1 MIRKR
6 EIRDEVKEMR
16 GRIIKSLLPLFLLSF
31 SYANQVNYWSEGSSL
46 GSNILSQY
54 KNNLKGRVNNPIANG
69 TKLYTLDN
77 SQSGDVSITC
87 SKEMP
92 ILKITYSTNGGG
104 DININVL
111 EDLDLNGNYE
121 ISFSVSG
128 VSGICA
134 NGFIKCNSGTWNNC
148 RFYELYF
155 NGNNFYYKE
164 TSNSNLVQCYCINNS
179 CGSLSSNSSAK
190 ILSDLGGAFA
200 SLIRNNYYIVSN
212 VSVSRSYAYVY
223 GKNINCGGESVPVG
237 MDSTALQSKTEEIK
251 NKDLNDKNSTY
262 YLLNQTTENVNNN
275 PVDKTF
281 EKTLQ
286 DKQSSVKSSVSWDEG
301 SNTYSYNDNGNKI
314 NGEVYVGNIENLE
327 YCEIGYYETSS
338 DVFGDK
344 TNRANSTSSN
354 KVQKTKI
361 IECVKNG
368 SNWICP
374 VKSGQTIIHDC
385 GKVNDFNRVAGA
397 LSAIDEA
404 VKDLTC
410 STN

>member
-1 MIRKR
+1 
-6 EIRDEVKEMR
+6 MR
-16 GRIIKSLLPLFLLSF
+16 GGIIKSLLPLFLLSF

-46 GSNILSQY
+46 GSNILNQY
-54 KNNLKGRVNNPIANG
+54 KSNLSGRVNNPIANG

-77 SQSGDVSITC
+77 SKSGEVSITC

-92 ILKITYSTNGGG
+92 ILKLTYSTNGGG

-121 ISFSVSG
+121 KSFSVSG

-134 NGFIKCNSGTWNNC
+134 NGFIKCNSGTWNYC
-148 RFYELYF
+148 KFYELYF
-155 NGNNFYYKE
+155 NGNNFYYKKAE
-164 TSNSNLVQCYCINNS
+164 SQNLVQCYCINNS
-179 CGSLSSNSSAK
+179 CGSLSSNSEAK

-212 VSVSRSYAYVY
+212 VSVSGNYAYVY
-223 GKNINCGGESVPVG
+223 GKSINCGGESIPVG
-237 MDSTALQSKTEEIK
+237 MDSSALQSKTEEIK
-251 NKDLNDKNSTY
+251 TQGLSDKNSTY

-275 PVDKTF
+275 PVESTF
-281 EKTLQ
+281 KQNLQ
-286 DKQSSVKSSVSWDEG
+286 NKHSSIKNSASWDEG
-301 SNTYSYNDNGNKI
+301 SNTYSYTDNGEKI
-314 NGEVYVGNIENLE
+314 SGNIYVGDIETKE
-327 YCEIGYYETSS
+327 YCEIGYYETSN

-344 TNRANSTSSN
+344 SNRANSTSSD

-374 VKSGQTIIHDC
+374 AKEGQTIIHDC
-385 GKVNDFNRVAGA
+385 GKVNDFNKVAGA

>member
-1 MIRKR
+1 
-6 EIRDEVKEMR
+6 MR
-16 GRIIKSLLPLFLLSF
+16 GRIIKSLLPLFFLSF
-31 SYANQVNYWSEGSSL
+31 SYANQANYWSDGSSL
-46 GSNILSQY
+46 GSNIISQY
-54 KNNLKGRVNNPIANG
+54 KNNLSGRVNNPMSNG

-92 ILKITYSTNGGG
+92 ILKLTYFTNGGG

-121 ISFSVSG
+121 KSFSVSR

-155 NGNNFYYKE
+155 NGNNFYYQQV
-164 TSNSNLVQCYCINNS
+164 NNQNLMQCYCINNS

-212 VSVSRSYAYVY
+212 VSVSGNYAYVF
-223 GKNINCGGESVPVG
+223 GKNINCGGENVPVG
-237 MDSTALQSKTEEIK
+237 MDSSTLQSKATQLK
-251 NKDLNDKNSTY
+251 YQQMNDKNSTY
-262 YLLNQTTENVNNN
+262 YLLNQTTENINNN
-275 PVDKTF
+275 PVDESFKNS
-281 EKTLQ
+281 L
-286 DKQSSVKSSVSWDEG
+286 KQKQINIKSSANYNNG
-301 SNTYSYNDNGNKI
+301 AYSYSS
-314 NGEVYVGNIENLE
+314 NGEKISGSIFVGNIQEAE
-327 YCEIGYYETSS
+327 YCEIGYYATSS
-338 DVFGDK
+338 NVFSDK
-344 TNRANSTSSN
+344 SNRANSTSSD

-368 SNWICP
+368 SNWVCP

-385 GKVNDFNRVAGA
+385 GKINDFNKVAGA
-397 LSAIDEA
+397 FSSINEA

>member
-1 MIRKR
+1 MR
-6 EIRDEVKEMR
+6 VK
-16 GRIIKSLLPLFLLSF
+16 IIKSLLPFFLLSF
-31 SYANQVNYWSEGSSL
+31 SYANQANYWSEGSSL
-46 GSNILSQY
+46 GSNILNQY
-54 KNNLKGRVNNPIANG
+54 KSNLSGRVNNPIANG

-92 ILKITYSTNGGG
+92 ILKLTYFTNGGG

-121 ISFSVSG
+121 KSFSVSG

-134 NGFIKCNSGTWNNC
+134 NGFIKCDSGTWNNC

-155 NGNNFYYKE
+155 NGNNFYYKKAE
-164 TSNSNLVQCYCINNS
+164 SQNLVQCYCINNS
-179 CGSLSSNSSAK
+179 CGSLSSNSKTK

-212 VSVSRSYAYVY
+212 VSVSGNYAYVY

-237 MDSTALQSKTEEIK
+237 MDSTALQSKAEKIK
-251 NKDLNDKNSTY
+251 DKGLSDKNSTY

-275 PVDKTF
+275 PVDSTF
-281 EKTLQ
+281 KQNLQ
-286 DKQSSVKSSVSWDEG
+286 NKHSSIKNSASWNEG
-301 SNTYSYNDNGNKI
+301 SNTYSYTDNGEKI
-314 NGEVYVGNIENLE
+314 SGNIYVGDINSSE
-327 YCEIGYYETSS
+327 YCEIGYYETSN
-338 DVFGDK
+338 DVFGDR
-344 TNRANSTSSN
+344 TNRANSTSSD

-385 GKVNDFNRVAGA
+385 GKVNDFNKVAGA